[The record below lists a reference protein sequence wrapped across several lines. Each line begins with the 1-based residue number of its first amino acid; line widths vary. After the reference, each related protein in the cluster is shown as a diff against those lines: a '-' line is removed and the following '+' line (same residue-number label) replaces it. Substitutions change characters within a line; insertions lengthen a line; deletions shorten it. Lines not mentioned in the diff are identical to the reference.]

1 MSFDLERYRG
11 TGVALVT
18 PFAADGSVD
27 HAALKRHVETMLEG
41 GVEFLVPCGTTGEI
55 ATLTLD
61 ERTAVIRTVVEAADG
76 RAPVMAGASSNATAD
91 AEDQARAARD
101 AGADS
106 ILTVAPYYNKPPQE
120 GMIHHFRAVAD
131 AAELPTCIYNVP
143 GRTASNI
150 LPDTALR
157 LAEHPSIFAVK
168 EASGDLAQ
176 VASILA
182 GRPEGFLVLSGDDE
196 LTLPM
201 VALGGDGVV
210 SVVAN
215 QAPGPFSDLVRAA
228 LAGDLEEAR
237 ALHFR
242 LLRLM
247 RANFVETNPM
257 PVKTGVALLGGPEAR
272 VRAPLCG
279 VSPKTLEVVRD
290 ALVTAG
296 LLDDAATASTSA
308 SADPA
313 HTEKPTAHATEAS

>member
-18 PFAADGSVD
+18 PFASDGSVD
-27 HAALKRHVETMLEG
+27 HAALRSHVETMLEG

-120 GMIHHFRAVAD
+120 GMLHHFRAVAD

-150 LPDTALR
+150 LPETALR
-157 LAEHPSIFAVK
+157 LAEHPAIFAVK

-176 VASILA
+176 VATILA

-228 LAGDLEEAR
+228 LRGDFEEAR

-242 LLRLM
+242 LLDLM

-257 PVKTGVALLGGPEAR
+257 PVKAGVALLGGPGAR
-272 VRAPLCG
+272 VRPPLTG

-290 ALVTAG
+290 ALVVAG
-296 LLDDAATASTSA
+296 LMDEAATASTA
-308 SADPA
+308 AEADPT
-313 HTEKPTAHATEAS
+313 HTEDPTAHATEAS